1 MQKVKVHRYISGKRP
16 EYAKDDSDE
25 SSQDEDFIDNKKSF
39 KIARVMNIARDNR
52 QRDGSDSED
61 DDEDADKKSDRYD
74 FCY

>member
-16 EYAKDDSDE
+16 EYAKEDSDE

-52 QRDGSDSED
+52 NRGSESNDDED
-61 DDEDADKKSDRYD
+61 DDADRKK
-74 FCY
+74 